1 MSPSKLILMD
11 VPKITVGLS
20 LFKDERMWFN
30 IGKKI
35 FRAVR
40 GSIIKAL

>member
-1 MSPSKLILMD
+1 MD

-35 FRAVR
+35 NNFTFSVR
-40 GSIIKAL
+40 CVAAL